1 MAATTLIEA
10 KLDRT
15 AMPYAL
21 YFVNQRPS
29 ELKRP
34 IVGGQLDTMR
44 NWPPS
49 LKASSNA
56 LLQQYGAKLD
66 GTVVIADDR
75 SKVQASAHQALTD
88 FRAVGGRKALVDEL
102 NARRKAL
109 YGQLGAIQHENK
121 ELESGWAE
129 SFFRQAS
136 GSDKLTIKELDRRIA
151 ASEEVLSNLKAQ
163 RKELVDAEEQE
174 AKAKAQQERNKKQ
187 AEFDAAKKAAAELAV
202 RMAELAKEL
211 EPEPEEPEP
220 KDP

>member
-1 MAATTLIEA
+1 
-10 KLDRT
+10 
-15 AMPYAL
+15 
-21 YFVNQRPS
+21 
-29 ELKRP
+29 
-34 IVGGQLDTMR
+34 
-44 NWPPS
+44 
-49 LKASSNA
+49 
-56 LLQQYGAKLD
+56 
-66 GTVVIADDR
+66 
-75 SKVQASAHQALTD
+75 LTD

-129 SFFRQAS
+129 SFFRQGS

-151 ASEEVLSNLKAQ
+151 ASEEVLSNLKTQ

-174 AKAKAQQERNKKQ
+174 AKAKALQERNKKQ